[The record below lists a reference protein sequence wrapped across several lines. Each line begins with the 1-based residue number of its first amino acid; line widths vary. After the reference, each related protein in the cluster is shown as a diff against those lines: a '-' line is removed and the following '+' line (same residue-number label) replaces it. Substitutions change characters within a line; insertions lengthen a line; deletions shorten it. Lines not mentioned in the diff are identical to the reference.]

1 MAKYNFELK
10 VQNQTLQTNMKPKKY
25 RFNFKLY
32 IKAKE
37 ELQNLSTEKNQRVKR
52 LILDKD

>member
-1 MAKYNFELK
+1 
-10 VQNQTLQTNMKPKKY
+10 MKPKKY
-25 RFNFKLY
+25 RFDFKLY

>member
-10 VQNQTLQTNMKPKKY
+10 VQNQTLQTNMKPQKY

-37 ELQNLSTEKNQRVKR
+37 ELQNLSTEKKSAS
-52 LILDKD
+52 